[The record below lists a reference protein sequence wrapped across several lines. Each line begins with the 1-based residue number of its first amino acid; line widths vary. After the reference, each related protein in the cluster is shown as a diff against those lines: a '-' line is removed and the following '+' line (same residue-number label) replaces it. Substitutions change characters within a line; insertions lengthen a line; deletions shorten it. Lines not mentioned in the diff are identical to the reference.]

1 MEFGKMFSSLDAH
14 VAGEA
19 YRIVTQSPILLSG
32 TGLKAQS
39 EQLARNFSA
48 EKNLLLNEPRGHRGM
63 HGVIPVGSDRADIGL
78 LFFSHRQASAFKY
91 EGVLAA
97 VGALLETGG
106 LKRRENGRYTAETT
120 EGVIELSVDFNGDEV
135 AQISVRNKA
144 ASVTRTSQSS
154 TALLDGKRKYLIYPL
169 PPAIPEIDLA
179 HLSVISEWGAG
190 KAAEYASA
198 THAITGVVLAEELPG
213 GGFRSVTFEKDGYI
227 LRSPGIDT
235 TFALLALQEKR
246 NGNHAVSVSNT
257 SIFGSTLIAEAPD
270 GEGGPALVRAEPFV
284 TGAHQFVL
292 DREDPL
298 DQGFLIV

>member
-19 YRIVTQSPILLSG
+19 YRIVTQSPIRLSG
-32 TGLKAQS
+32 ADLKAQS
-39 EQLARNFSA
+39 EQLAKSFSN
-48 EKNLLLNEPRGHRGM
+48 EKKLLLNEPRGHRGM
-63 HGVIPVGSDRADIGL
+63 HGVIPTGSECADIGL
-78 LFFSHRQASAFKY
+78 LFFSHQQVSVFKY

-106 LKRRENGRYTAETT
+106 LDRRENGRYTAETT
-120 EGVIELSVDFNGDEV
+120 EGVIELSADFEGDEV
-135 AQISVRNKA
+135 TQIRVHNKS

-154 TALLDGKRKYLIYPL
+154 AVVLDGKRKYLIYPL

-190 KAAEYASA
+190 KAAEYSGED
-198 THAITGVVLAEELPG
+198 HGVTGIVLAEELPG

-235 TFALLALQEKR
+235 TFALLALKEKQ
-246 NGNHAVSVSNT
+246 NGNAASVSNT
-257 SIFGSTLIAEAPD
+257 SIFGSTLKAEATD
-270 GEGGPALVRAEPFV
+270 GEGGPAKVRAEPFV